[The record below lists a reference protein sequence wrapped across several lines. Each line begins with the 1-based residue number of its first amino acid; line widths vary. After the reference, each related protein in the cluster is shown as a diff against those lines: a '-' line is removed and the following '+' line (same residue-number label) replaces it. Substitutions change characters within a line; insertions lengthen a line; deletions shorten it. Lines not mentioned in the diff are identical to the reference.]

1 MDVTVGSVLE
11 VIKGVAEAFS
21 GKSMT
26 LTSDR
31 VSTRLYKCDKKKCPW
46 QQQSI
51 ECRLIRKYNW
61 PIKSWGAAELW
72 VRVVFEYD
80 GCDIHNA
87 RLVPCSKSYNK
98 WYNDKSTFAVNATG
112 ALSKMTRP
120 TGCKEC
126 CDEAA
131 VIKYDVTVDVLSDYV
146 RNDQRFFEV
155 TIAADGFV
163 DVQEL

>member
-1 MDVTVGSVLE
+1 VDVTVGSVFE

-31 VSTRLYKCDKKKCPW
+31 VSTRLHKCNKKECPW
-46 QQQSI
+46 QQQNL

-61 PIKSWGAAELW
+61 PFKSWGAAELW
-72 VRVVFEYD
+72 VRVLFEYD
-80 GCDIHNA
+80 GCDVHNA

-98 WYNDKSTFAVNATG
+98 WYNDKSTFVVVATG
-112 ALSKMTRP
+112 ALSKFTRP
-120 TGCKEC
+120 SGCKAC
-126 CDEAA
+126 CTEAA
-131 VIKYDVTVDVLSDYV
+131 LITFDVAVDVLSDYL
-146 RNDQRFFEV
+146 RTQQRFFEV

-163 DVQEL
+163 GVQEL